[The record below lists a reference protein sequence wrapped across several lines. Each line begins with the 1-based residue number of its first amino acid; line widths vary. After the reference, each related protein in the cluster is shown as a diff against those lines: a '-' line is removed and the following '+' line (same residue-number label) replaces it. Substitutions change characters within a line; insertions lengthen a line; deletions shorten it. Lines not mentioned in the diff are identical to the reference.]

1 MLWEILKAG
10 RTNNSDDLFTRLAAR
25 RVSVSKRGYI
35 VLPHGTGAFN
45 ATAKGNNIIWEYNG
59 ERVQGNTCS
68 FNVLRDNGTIRLA
81 FDEALERL
89 EIKNNNALKA
99 DLSDLGGK
107 ITSTLNLYNCQ
118 NITGDLADLGGKI
131 TSYLN
136 LYNCKNITGDLAD
149 LGGKITNT
157 LSLYNCTKITGDLAD
172 LGGKI
177 TSTLSLCNCQNIT
190 GGLADLGGKITS
202 TLNLYNCQN
211 ITGDLVDLGGKITSY
226 LNLYNC
232 KNITGDLA
240 DLGGKITSYLIL
252 DNCQNI
258 SGVYS
263 GNVYPTGINLS
274 YTGVSAEEMDQNL
287 INLNENTSKKGTFT
301 ANGMSRTAASDD
313 AIAGLISKGWTVTG
327 LTKV

>member
-35 VLPHGTGAFN
+35 VLPHDTGAFN

-59 ERVQGNTCS
+59 ERIQGNTCS
-68 FNVLRDNGTIRLA
+68 FNITNDCSTIRIA
-81 FDEALERL
+81 FDEALEKL

-107 ITSTLNLYNCQ
+107 ITYYLNLYNCQ
-118 NITGDLADLGGKI
+118 H
-131 TSYLN
+131 
-136 LYNCKNITGDLAD
+136 ITGDLAD

-157 LSLYNCTKITGDLAD
+157 LSLSNCTKITGGLADLGCKITYSLGLSNCTKITGDLAD
-172 LGGKI
+172 LGSKI
-177 TSTLSLCNCQNIT
+177 TSF
-190 GGLADLGGKITS
+190 
-202 TLNLYNCQN
+202 LNLSNC
-211 ITGDLVDLGGKITSY
+211 T
-226 LNLYNC
+226 
-232 KNITGDLA
+232 NITGDLA
-240 DLGGKITSYLIL
+240 DLGGKITYLL
-252 DNCQNI
+252 NLSNCTNI

-263 GNVYPTGINLS
+263 GIAYPTTINLS

-313 AIAGLISKGWTVTG
+313 AVAGLTANGWTITG

>member
-10 RTNNSDDLFTRLAAR
+10 RANKSSDLFTRLAAR

-35 VLPHGTGAFN
+35 VLPHDTGAFN

-59 ERVQGNTCS
+59 ERIQGETCT
-68 FNVLRDNGTIRLA
+68 FNITNDYSTIRIA
-81 FDEALERL
+81 FDEALEKL

-107 ITSTLNLYNCQ
+107 ITY
-118 NITGDLADLGGKI
+118 
-131 TSYLN
+131 YLS

-149 LGGKITNT
+149 LGGKITYL
-157 LSLYNCTKITGDLAD
+157 LSLYNCP
-172 LGGKI
+172 
-177 TSTLSLCNCQNIT
+177 
-190 GGLADLGGKITS
+190 
-202 TLNLYNCQN
+202 
-211 ITGDLVDLGGKITSY
+211 
-226 LNLYNC
+226 
-232 KNITGDLA
+232 
-240 DLGGKITSYLIL
+240 
-252 DNCQNI
+252 NI

-263 GNVYPTGINLS
+263 GIAYPTTIDLS

-301 ANGMSRTAASDD
+301 ASGMSRTAASD
-313 AIAGLISKGWTVTG
+313 AAVAGLTAKGWKITG

>member
-10 RTNNSDDLFTRLAAR
+10 RTNKSSDLFTRLAAR

-35 VLPHGTGAFN
+35 VLPHDTGAFN

-59 ERVQGNTCS
+59 ERIQGNTCS

-81 FDEALERL
+81 FDEALENL

-107 ITSTLNLYNCQ
+107 ITNALSLTNCQ
-118 NITGDLADLGGKI
+118 
-131 TSYLN
+131 
-136 LYNCKNITGDLAD
+136 NITGDLAD

-157 LSLYNCTKITGDLAD
+157 LSLTNCT
-172 LGGKI
+172 
-177 TSTLSLCNCQNIT
+177 NIT
-190 GGLADLGGKITS
+190 
-202 TLNLYNCQN
+202 
-211 ITGDLVDLGGKITSY
+211 
-226 LNLYNC
+226 
-232 KNITGDLA
+232 
-240 DLGGKITSYLIL
+240 
-252 DNCQNI
+252 
-258 SGVYS
+258 GVYS
-263 GNVYPTGINLS
+263 GIAYPTTINLS

-301 ANGMSRTAASDD
+301 ANGMSRTAASD
-313 AIAGLISKGWTVTG
+313 AAVAGLTAKGWTITG

>member
-99 DLSDLGGK
+99 DLS
-107 ITSTLNLYNCQ
+107 
-118 NITGDLADLGGKI
+118 
-131 TSYLN
+131 
-136 LYNCKNITGDLAD
+136 
-149 LGGKITNT
+149 
-157 LSLYNCTKITGDLAD
+157 
-172 LGGKI
+172 
-177 TSTLSLCNCQNIT
+177 
-190 GGLADLGGKITS
+190 DLGGKITS

>member
-10 RTNNSDDLFTRLAAR
+10 RTNNSEDLFTRLAAR

-35 VLPHGTGAFN
+35 VLPHDTGTFN

-59 ERVQGNTCS
+59 ERIQGNTCS

-81 FDEALERL
+81 FDEALEKL

-107 ITSTLNLYNCQ
+107 ITYYLSLDNCT

-131 TSYLN
+131 TYYLR
-136 LYNCKNITGDLAD
+136 LYNCRNITGDLAD

-157 LSLYNCTKITGDLAD
+157 LSLSNCT
-172 LGGKI
+172 
-177 TSTLSLCNCQNIT
+177 
-190 GGLADLGGKITS
+190 
-202 TLNLYNCQN
+202 
-211 ITGDLVDLGGKITSY
+211 
-226 LNLYNC
+226 
-232 KNITGDLA
+232 
-240 DLGGKITSYLIL
+240 
-252 DNCQNI
+252 NI

-263 GNVYPTGINLS
+263 GIAYPTTIDLS

-287 INLNENTSKKGTFT
+287 INLNENMNKKGTFT
-301 ANGMSRTAASDD
+301 ANGMSRTAASD
-313 AIAGLISKGWTVTG
+313 AAVAGLISKGWTITG

>member
-35 VLPHGTGAFN
+35 VLSHDIGTFN
-45 ATAKGNNIIWEYNG
+45 ATANGNNIIWENNG
-59 ERVQGNTCS
+59 EIIQGGTCT
-68 FNVLRDNGTIRLA
+68 FNITNDYSTIRIA
-81 FDEALERL
+81 FDEALEKL

-107 ITSTLNLYNCQ
+107 IT
-118 NITGDLADLGGKI
+118 
-131 TSYLN
+131 
-136 LYNCKNITGDLAD
+136 
-149 LGGKITNT
+149 NT
-157 LSLYNCTKITGDLAD
+157 LSLSNCTKITGDLAD

-177 TSTLSLCNCQNIT
+177 TSF
-190 GGLADLGGKITS
+190 
-202 TLNLYNCQN
+202 LNL
-211 ITGDLVDLGGKITSY
+211 S
-226 LNLYNC
+226 
-232 KNITGDLA
+232 
-240 DLGGKITSYLIL
+240 
-252 DNCQNI
+252 NCQNI

-263 GNVYPTGINLS
+263 GITYPTIINLS

-301 ANGMSRTAASDD
+301 ANGMSRTAASD
-313 AIAGLISKGWTVTG
+313 AAVAGLISKGWPITG

>member
-10 RTNNSDDLFTRLAAR
+10 RTNKSSDLFTRLAAR

-35 VLPHGTGAFN
+35 VLPHDTGAFN

-81 FDEALERL
+81 FDEALEKL
-89 EIKNNNALKA
+89 EIRNNNALKA

-107 ITSTLNLYNCQ
+107 ITNTLSLYNCR

-131 TSYLN
+131 TNALS
-136 LYNCKNITGDLAD
+136 LYNCRNITGDLAD

-157 LSLYNCTKITGDLAD
+157 LSLAECSNVTGSLAD
-172 LGGKI
+172 LGGAL
-177 TSTLSLCNCQNIT
+177 TYFLDLSRCSNIT
-190 GGLADLGGKITS
+190 GSLADLGGALTYFLNLVSCKKIT
-202 TLNLYNCQN
+202 
-211 ITGDLVDLGGKITSY
+211 
-226 LNLYNC
+226 
-232 KNITGDLA
+232 
-240 DLGGKITSYLIL
+240 
-252 DNCQNI
+252 
-258 SGVYS
+258 GVYS
-263 GNVYPTGINLS
+263 GIAYPTTINLS

-287 INLNENTSKKGTFT
+287 INLNENTRKKGTFT
-301 ANGMSRTAASDD
+301 ANGMSRTAASD
-313 AIAGLISKGWTVTG
+313 AAVAGLISKGWTVTG

>member
-35 VLPHGTGAFN
+35 VLPHDIGTFN

-59 ERVQGNTCS
+59 ERIQGNTCS

-81 FDEALERL
+81 FDEALENL

-107 ITSTLNLYNCQ
+107 ITYYLSLDNCP

-131 TSYLN
+131 THYLN
-136 LYNCKNITGDLAD
+136 LSSCP
-149 LGGKITNT
+149 
-157 LSLYNCTKITGDLAD
+157 KITGDLAD

-177 TSTLSLCNCQNIT
+177 TYL
-190 GGLADLGGKITS
+190 
-202 TLNLYNCQN
+202 LNLYNCP
-211 ITGDLVDLGGKITSY
+211 
-226 LNLYNC
+226 
-232 KNITGDLA
+232 
-240 DLGGKITSYLIL
+240 
-252 DNCQNI
+252 NI

-263 GNVYPTGINLS
+263 GIAYPTTINLS

-313 AIAGLISKGWTVTG
+313 AVARLTAKGWTVTG

>member
-99 DLSDLGGK
+99 DLS
-107 ITSTLNLYNCQ
+107 
-118 NITGDLADLGGKI
+118 
-131 TSYLN
+131 
-136 LYNCKNITGDLAD
+136 
-149 LGGKITNT
+149 
-157 LSLYNCTKITGDLAD
+157 
-172 LGGKI
+172 
-177 TSTLSLCNCQNIT
+177 
-190 GGLADLGGKITS
+190 
-202 TLNLYNCQN
+202 
-211 ITGDLVDLGGKITSY
+211 DLGGKITSY

>member
-10 RTNNSDDLFTRLAAR
+10 RTNNSEDLFTRLAAR

-35 VLPHGTGAFN
+35 VLPHDTGTFN

-59 ERVQGNTCS
+59 ERIQGNTCS
-68 FNVLRDNGTIRLA
+68 FNITNDYSTIRIA
-81 FDEALERL
+81 FDEALEKL

-107 ITSTLNLYNCQ
+107 ITY
-118 NITGDLADLGGKI
+118 
-131 TSYLN
+131 YLN

-157 LSLYNCTKITGDLAD
+157 LSLANCT
-172 LGGKI
+172 
-177 TSTLSLCNCQNIT
+177 
-190 GGLADLGGKITS
+190 
-202 TLNLYNCQN
+202 
-211 ITGDLVDLGGKITSY
+211 
-226 LNLYNC
+226 
-232 KNITGDLA
+232 
-240 DLGGKITSYLIL
+240 
-252 DNCQNI
+252 NI

-263 GNVYPTGINLS
+263 GIAYPTTINLS

-287 INLNENTSKKGTFT
+287 INLNENTNKKGTFT
-301 ANGMSRTAASDD
+301 ADGMSRTAASDV
-313 AIAGLISKGWTVTG
+313 AVAGLTAKGWTVTG

>member
-10 RTNNSDDLFTRLAAR
+10 RTNNSEDLFTRLAAR

-35 VLPHGTGAFN
+35 VLPHDTGAFN

-59 ERVQGNTCS
+59 ERIQGNTCS

-107 ITSTLNLYNCQ
+107 ITN
-118 NITGDLADLGGKI
+118 A
-131 TSYLN
+131 
-136 LYNCKNITGDLAD
+136 
-149 LGGKITNT
+149 

-177 TSTLSLCNCQNIT
+177 TYFLS
-190 GGLADLGGKITS
+190 
-202 TLNLYNCQN
+202 LYNCQ
-211 ITGDLVDLGGKITSY
+211 
-226 LNLYNC
+226 
-232 KNITGDLA
+232 NITGDLA
-240 DLGGKITSYLIL
+240 DLGGKITYFLRL
-252 DNCQNI
+252 DKCPNI

-263 GNVYPTGINLS
+263 GTAYPTTINLS

-301 ANGMSRTAASDD
+301 ASGMSRTAASD
-313 AIAGLISKGWTVTG
+313 AAVAGLISKGWTITG

>member
-35 VLPHGTGAFN
+35 VLPHDIGTFN

-59 ERVQGNTCS
+59 ERIQGNTCS
-68 FNVLRDNGTIRLA
+68 FNITNDYSTIRIA
-81 FDEALERL
+81 FDEALEKL

-107 ITSTLNLYNCQ
+107 ITNYLNLYNCT

-131 TSYLN
+131 TYL
-136 LYNCKNITGDLAD
+136 
-149 LGGKITNT
+149 
-157 LSLYNCTKITGDLAD
+157 LSLYNCA
-172 LGGKI
+172 
-177 TSTLSLCNCQNIT
+177 
-190 GGLADLGGKITS
+190 
-202 TLNLYNCQN
+202 
-211 ITGDLVDLGGKITSY
+211 
-226 LNLYNC
+226 
-232 KNITGDLA
+232 
-240 DLGGKITSYLIL
+240 
-252 DNCQNI
+252 NI

-263 GNVYPTGINLS
+263 GIAYPTTINLS

-287 INLNENTSKKGTFT
+287 INLNENMNKKGTFT
-301 ANGMSRTAASDD
+301 ANGMSRTAASDG
-313 AIAGLISKGWTVTG
+313 AVAGLTAKGWTITG

>member
-1 MLWEILKAG
+1 MLWEILKAS

-25 RVSVSKRGYI
+25 RVGVSKRGYI
-35 VLPHGTGAFN
+35 VLPHDTGAFN

-59 ERVQGNTCS
+59 ERIQRNICS

-81 FDEALERL
+81 FDEALENL

-107 ITSTLNLYNCQ
+107 ITYFLRLSNCQ

-131 TSYLN
+131 TYYLSLDN
-136 LYNCKNITGDLAD
+136 CQNITGDLADLGGKITNTLDLYNCKNITGDLAD
-149 LGGKITNT
+149 LGGKITYFLR
-157 LSLYNCTKITGDLAD
+157 LSNCR
-172 LGGKI
+172 
-177 TSTLSLCNCQNIT
+177 
-190 GGLADLGGKITS
+190 
-202 TLNLYNCQN
+202 
-211 ITGDLVDLGGKITSY
+211 
-226 LNLYNC
+226 
-232 KNITGDLA
+232 
-240 DLGGKITSYLIL
+240 
-252 DNCQNI
+252 NI

-263 GNVYPTGINLS
+263 GIAYPTSINLS

-287 INLNENTSKKGTFT
+287 INLNENMNKKGTFT

-313 AIAGLISKGWTVTG
+313 AVAGLTAKGWTITG

>member
-10 RTNNSDDLFTRLAAR
+10 RTNKSSDLFTRLAAR

-35 VLPHGTGAFN
+35 VLPHDIGTFN

-59 ERVQGNTCS
+59 ERIQGETCT
-68 FNVLRDNGTIRLA
+68 FNITNDYSTIRIA
-81 FDEALERL
+81 FDEALEEL
-89 EIKNNNALKA
+89 EIKNNHALKA

-107 ITSTLNLYNCQ
+107 ITYYLSLYNCRKITGDLADLGGKITGSLGLSNCRNITGDLADLGGKITGSLSLSNCQ

-131 TSYLN
+131 TNTLRMS
-136 LYNCKNITGDLAD
+136 NCQNITGDLAD

-157 LSLYNCTKITGDLAD
+157 LDLSNCT
-172 LGGKI
+172 
-177 TSTLSLCNCQNIT
+177 
-190 GGLADLGGKITS
+190 
-202 TLNLYNCQN
+202 
-211 ITGDLVDLGGKITSY
+211 
-226 LNLYNC
+226 
-232 KNITGDLA
+232 NITGDLA
-240 DLGGKITSYLIL
+240 DLGGKITNTL
-252 DNCQNI
+252 DLSNCTNI

-263 GNVYPTGINLS
+263 GNVYPTSINLS

-313 AIAGLISKGWTVTG
+313 AVAGLTAKGWTITG

>member
-25 RVSVSKRGYI
+25 SVSVSKRGYI
-35 VLPHGTGAFN
+35 VLPHDTGEFN

-59 ERVQGNTCS
+59 ERIQGNTCS

-81 FDEALERL
+81 FDEALENL
-89 EIKNNNALKA
+89 EIRNNNALKA

-107 ITSTLNLYNCQ
+107 ITYFLRLDNCQ

-131 TSYLN
+131 TYFLSLS
-136 LYNCKNITGDLAD
+136 NCKNITGDLAD

-157 LSLYNCTKITGDLAD
+157 LRMSNCR
-172 LGGKI
+172 
-177 TSTLSLCNCQNIT
+177 
-190 GGLADLGGKITS
+190 
-202 TLNLYNCQN
+202 
-211 ITGDLVDLGGKITSY
+211 
-226 LNLYNC
+226 
-232 KNITGDLA
+232 NITGDLA
-240 DLGGKITSYLIL
+240 DLGGKITNIL
-252 DNCQNI
+252 DLYYCRNI

-263 GNVYPTGINLS
+263 GNVYPASINLS

-301 ANGMSRTAASDD
+301 ANGMSRTAASD
-313 AIAGLISKGWTVTG
+313 AAVAGLIAKGWTVTG

>member
-10 RTNNSDDLFTRLAAR
+10 RTNNSEDLFTRLAAR

-35 VLPHGTGAFN
+35 VLPHDTGAFN
-45 ATAKGNNIIWEYNG
+45 ATAKGRNIIWEYNG
-59 ERVQGNTCS
+59 ERIQGETCT
-68 FNVLRDNGTIRLA
+68 FNITNDYSTIRLA
-81 FDEALERL
+81 FDEALEKL

-107 ITSTLNLYNCQ
+107 ITY
-118 NITGDLADLGGKI
+118 
-131 TSYLN
+131 YLN
-136 LYNCKNITGDLAD
+136 LSNCTKITGGLAD

-157 LSLYNCTKITGDLAD
+157 LSLSNCT
-172 LGGKI
+172 
-177 TSTLSLCNCQNIT
+177 
-190 GGLADLGGKITS
+190 
-202 TLNLYNCQN
+202 
-211 ITGDLVDLGGKITSY
+211 
-226 LNLYNC
+226 
-232 KNITGDLA
+232 
-240 DLGGKITSYLIL
+240 
-252 DNCQNI
+252 NI

-263 GNVYPTGINLS
+263 GIAYPTTINLS

-313 AIAGLISKGWTVTG
+313 AVAGLTAKGWTITG

>member
-35 VLPHGTGAFN
+35 VLPHDIGTFN

-59 ERVQGNTCS
+59 ERIQGNTCS

-81 FDEALERL
+81 FDEALEKL

-107 ITSTLNLYNCQ
+107 ITNELSLYNCT

-131 TSYLN
+131 THTLS
-136 LYNCKNITGDLAD
+136 LYNCTNITGDLAD
-149 LGGKITNT
+149 LGGKITHT
-157 LSLYNCTKITGDLAD
+157 LSLYNCT
-172 LGGKI
+172 
-177 TSTLSLCNCQNIT
+177 
-190 GGLADLGGKITS
+190 
-202 TLNLYNCQN
+202 
-211 ITGDLVDLGGKITSY
+211 
-226 LNLYNC
+226 
-232 KNITGDLA
+232 NITGDLA
-240 DLGGKITSYLIL
+240 DLGGKVTNTLRL
-252 DNCQNI
+252 DNCTNI

-263 GNVYPTGINLS
+263 GIAYPTTINLS

-301 ANGMSRTAASDD
+301 ANGMSRTAASD
-313 AIAGLISKGWTVTG
+313 AAVAGLISKGWTITG

>member
-35 VLPHGTGAFN
+35 VLPHDTGAFN

-59 ERVQGNTCS
+59 ERIQGNTCS

-81 FDEALERL
+81 FDEALEKL

-107 ITSTLNLYNCQ
+107 ITYFLNLFNCPNITGDLADLGGKITNTLNLYNCQ

-131 TSYLN
+131 TYFLNLFNCPNITGDLADLGGKITNTLN
-136 LYNCKNITGDLAD
+136 LYNCRNITGDLADLGGKITYFLSLYNCPNITGDLAD

-157 LSLYNCTKITGDLAD
+157 LSLSNCR
-172 LGGKI
+172 
-177 TSTLSLCNCQNIT
+177 
-190 GGLADLGGKITS
+190 
-202 TLNLYNCQN
+202 
-211 ITGDLVDLGGKITSY
+211 
-226 LNLYNC
+226 
-232 KNITGDLA
+232 NITGDLA
-240 DLGGKITSYLIL
+240 DLGGKITNTLNLY
-252 DNCQNI
+252 NCTNI

-263 GNVYPTGINLS
+263 GNVYPTSINLS

-301 ANGMSRTAASDD
+301 ASGMERTAASDD
-313 AIAGLISKGWTVTG
+313 AVAGLTAKGWTITG